1 MISEESLAKAGISPK
16 AYSEL
21 SDSERQVVDEVL
33 KEIASGSLDS
43 YDQLY
48 YSDYDEIP
56 VDFLTFITDDRYLGK
71 STRHGQFL
79 YPFWRNE
86 IPRIFSANVSEVA
99 LSGSIG
105 VGKSTA
111 AVLALIYHLYRT
123 MCMKNPQEFFSL
135 APGTKIEYAFL
146 NNTLGSSYGVAYSAF
161 QAFIQESPWFLK
173 HGKIAGRNYPEYVP
187 EKGFGFVV
195 GSKPQHTLGRAII
208 GAILDEVSFAPGQ
221 NISYEHSKIMDVYTN
236 IRRRMESRFMVQ
248 GKCYGMLFLV
258 SSKATESS
266 FLEAYIADQVKKG
279 YPIYVVD
286 QPLWKIKPAAY
297 SGKYF
302 KVAVGNKYIQSRVEP
317 LDLTD
322 EMRTDW
328 IDSATKSGLT
338 VIDVP
343 VEHRQAF
350 DQNLDKALQD
360 IAGISTSVVTK
371 AFSVER
377 VLKCISDKYRNP
389 FTSDIV
395 TIGLKDTLKLRDFFN
410 ASLIPDH
417 VRSAPIF
424 IHLDASLTGDRSG
437 LSGVALV
444 GTREVTTYGSD
455 VDEEYV
461 SEELLY
467 QQVFSVGIQSPSD
480 SEISLEK
487 TRQFIYYLKDEVG
500 LNIKGF
506 SADGFQSA
514 DTRQILTTK
523 GYKTDYI
530 SLDRTPDG
538 YDSLRSAI
546 NDQRIVLLQ
555 GCDILVTEL
564 SELERDNMTRKY
576 DHTAYS
582 TKDVSDSLAGAF
594 LNATKYKDEF
604 IFFNP
609 RDYDYETLNDKS
621 NDVDRVQQEMVA
633 SILGTKLSN
642 DIVSKLISRDE
653 DESNQGFFN
662 AYDSNILTL

>member
-1 MISEESLAKAGISPK
+1 
-16 AYSEL
+16 
-21 SDSERQVVDEVL
+21 
-33 KEIASGSLDS
+33 
-43 YDQLY
+43 
-48 YSDYDEIP
+48 
-56 VDFLTFITDDRYLGK
+56 
-71 STRHGQFL
+71 
-79 YPFWRNE
+79 
-86 IPRIFSANVSEVA
+86 
-99 LSGSIG
+99 
-105 VGKSTA
+105 
-111 AVLALIYHLYRT
+111 
-123 MCMKNPQEFFSL
+123 
-135 APGTKIEYAFL
+135 
-146 NNTLGSSYGVAYSAF
+146 
-161 QAFIQESPWFLK
+161 
-173 HGKIAGRNYPEYVP
+173 
-187 EKGFGFVV
+187 
-195 GSKPQHTLGRAII
+195 
-208 GAILDEVSFAPGQ
+208 
-221 NISYEHSKIMDVYTN
+221 MDVYTN

-322 EMRTDW
+322 EMRLDW

-343 VEHRQAF
+343 IEHRQAF

-455 VDEEYV
+455 VGEEYV

-467 QQVFSVGIQSPSD
+467 QQVFSVGIQAPSD

-523 GYKTDYI
+523 GYKADYI

-609 RDYDYETLNDKS
+609 RDYDYETLNDRS
-621 NDVDRVQQEMVA
+621 SDIDRVQQEMVA
-633 SILGTKLSN
+633 SILGTKLSS
-642 DIVSKLISRDE
+642 DIVSKLIDRDE
-653 DESNQGFFN
+653 DESSQGFFN